1 MKTIKSFLLFAVS
14 VFMLAI
20 FTGFSPAM
28 AEENV
33 NKTEIKVFAAASLKD
48 VLEEVTANYEK
59 THGNIKFTFT
69 YGGSGSLQQMIEQG
83 KSADLFISAAEKNF
97 TPLVE
102 KGYINPSQAINFLG
116 NELVLATPIENNI
129 VHSFSDLNTNNV
141 QKIAI
146 GNPATVPAG
155 MYAKQVF
162 EGLNLYEVLKP
173 KFVLATDV
181 RHVLSLIETKQVDA
195 GLVYKTDALISPQVK
210 IVDTAD
216 SSLHDPIIYP
226 MGVLKATLSPVQTT
240 EYYNYLQKDQVKET
254 FVKYGFSVL
263 NQKQELN
270 KAA

>member
-1 MKTIKSFLLFAVS
+1 MKKIKLFLLSIIS

-20 FTGFSPAM
+20 FTGFSTVL
-28 AEENV
+28 AEEKA
-33 NKTEIKVFAAASLKD
+33 NKVEIKVFAAASLKD

-59 THGNIKFTFT
+59 IHGNVKFTFT

-102 KGYINPSQAINFLG
+102 KGYINPNQAINFLG
-116 NELVLATPIENNI
+116 NELVLAVPIEKNI
-129 VHSFSDLNTNNV
+129 VHSFSDLNRNNV
-141 QKIAI
+141 EKIAI

-181 RHVLSLIETKQVDA
+181 RHVLSLIETKQVEA

-216 SSLHDPIIYP
+216 PSLHTPIIYP
-226 MGVLKATLSPVQTT
+226 MGVLESAQSPTETT
-240 EYYNYLQKDQVKET
+240 EYYNYLQTIQVKEK
-254 FVKYGFSVL
+254 FEKYGFSVL
-263 NQKQELN
+263 NKKQEFK
-270 KAA
+270 KAS